1 MTALLR
7 RLFAGLGFYRRGII
21 GVRRFDGT
29 GAFDMMNDTQLRDV
43 GLWRDDEHSY
53 LRLREPA
60 ALDILFPGTGGTLVG
75 GDSHSRSGP
84 MRPRAGIQEDTPTG

>member
-1 MTALLR
+1 MKALLGR
-7 RLFAGLGFYRRGII
+7 FFAGLGFSRCGIV

-29 GAFDMMNDTQLRDV
+29 GTFDMMNDAQLRDV

-60 ALDILFPGTGGTLVG
+60 ALDILFPGTGGTPVG
-75 GDSHSRSGP
+75 EDSHSRSGP
-84 MRPRAGIQEDTPTG
+84 TRPRTGIKEDTQTG